1 MSKNNLRLFVSSIE
15 TFRDDGTPESKTE
28 YDIAGNVSHV
38 ITYDEH
44 GHPLSHV
51 SLSESFGN
59 RLEALGAFDDDFI
72 PSIRNKED

>member
-1 MSKNNLRLFVSSIE
+1 MSKKNMQLFVSSVE
-15 TFRDDGTPESKTE
+15 TFRDDGTRESKTE
-28 YDIAGNVSHV
+28 YNLDGKMTHV
-38 ITYDEH
+38 FTYDER
-44 GHPLSHV
+44 GNPLSHV